1 MSPNHR
7 RRVLD
12 VLVLCSA
19 AMALTAGR
27 AATSPSPP
35 HFRAAN
41 ILAVETVPGRSHWN
55 FMSAVLRAL
64 TDRGHS
70 VVAFTSY
77 PSQQSPT
84 SGHGNYTEVD
94 TSAVLRRHAGERASR
109 VLSDYSRLS
118 YIVPSVVR
126 WSREFCDAVYD
137 MEQVRALMVNG
148 TDTAARFDL
157 LVTEPLGSE
166 CVAHLAAAVGLP
178 MVYVVPTPM
187 ITYMQPSI
195 VGHSANPAYVPH
207 LLYGSAVRAFRHR
220 LANTAVYAYGRLVRW
235 YAELTARRRPY
246 DVGAPAKPSVVFVNS
261 HHVTEPTML
270 LPPNVVHVGGIHLD
284 RANGALPTNIQE
296 FIENS
301 PHGVI
306 YFTFGSV
313 VAMSSLPDHIQ
324 DTFKNVFRQIPQ
336 RVLWKFEGEMKD
348 KPNNVMTGNWFPQ
361 RDVLL
366 HPNVKLFI
374 SHGGISGVYEAV
386 DAGVPVLG
394 FPLYYDQPRN
404 LQSLVDAGMAITME
418 LLSITEQQFLHGIK
432 ELLHN
437 KNYTKNA
444 LITAERFKDR
454 PMTPQES
461 VVYWTEYVLRHKGAH
476 HLKSEALN
484 LTWYQY
490 MLLDVIL
497 VFVVSFLAIM
507 YLIYKMFK
515 YFYSLAT
522 NYLISVKIK
531 QQ

>member
-1 MSPNHR
+1 MVSSLSRRTRPQHINHCDGVRSDPIAVMSPNHCR
-7 RRVLD
+7 RALD

-94 TSAVLRRHAGERASR
+94 TSAVLHRHAGERASR

-220 LANTAVYAYGRLVRW
+220 LANTAVYAYGRLNIQ
-235 YAELTARRRPY
+235 AETNYNEFLT
-246 DVGAPAKPSVVFVNS
+246 FQ
-261 HHVTEPTML
+261 
-270 LPPNVVHVGGIHLD
+270 
-284 RANGALPTNIQE
+284 NIQE

-348 KPNNVMTGNWFPQ
+348 KPNNVMTGTWFPQ

-490 MLLDVIL
+490 MLLDVIF

-507 YLIYKMFK
+507 YLIYKMSK
-515 YFYSLAT
+515 YFYSLIT